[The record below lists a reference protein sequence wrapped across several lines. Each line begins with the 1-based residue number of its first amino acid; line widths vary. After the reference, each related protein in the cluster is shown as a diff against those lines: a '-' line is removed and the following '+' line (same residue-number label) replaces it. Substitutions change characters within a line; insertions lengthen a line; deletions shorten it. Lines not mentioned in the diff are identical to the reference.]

1 MKGIESVIAIIL
13 ILMITVA
20 LAALAYVWFTGV
32 FEQLTAGAGQS
43 VNQTVGTMS
52 TQFSIESAK
61 FNISGNNKVT
71 VVVRNTGS
79 TNVDATKFA
88 AFITEELKPIDTILS
103 PTITPNSVL
112 SFVVGNTTGQIQGVS
127 APFVVSQTGK
137 TLKVTGQ
144 GGVTQTTTIS

>member
-32 FEQLTAGAGQS
+32 FQQLTTGAGQS
-43 VNQTVGTMS
+43 VNNTVGTIT

-61 FNISGNNKVT
+61 FNISGSNKVT

-79 TNVDATKFA
+79 TNIDATKFA
-88 AFITEELKPIDTILS
+88 AFIENELKPIDNIAN
-103 PTITPNSVL
+103 PTITPNSIL
-112 SFVVGNTTGQIQGVS
+112 SFVVGNTTGLIYGVS

-137 TLKVTGQ
+137 SLKITGQ
-144 GGVTQTTTIS
+144 GGVTQTVTIS